1 MRDFL
6 IERHG
11 QDAGGTTMNRREFVA
26 AAAAACAFC
35 VACPENV
42 LAATAKGPVD
52 AGDVNVFRMDGIYDS
67 LAQSQGFFLISN
79 KRKLYA
85 TSSTCTHK
93 ANQVSIDSEN
103 HGQLK
108 CEKHGSLFSLDGK
121 VVKPPAKKSLPRYGI
136 TVDAKKH
143 VIVDP
148 TKPFEE
154 ANWSDAGSFLK
165 LA

>member
-11 QDAGGTTMNRREFVA
+11 QDARGTTMNRREFVA

-52 AGDVNVFRMDGIYDS
+52 AGEMSAFAKEGVYDS
-67 LAQSQGFFLISN
+67 LSQSQGFFLISS
-79 KRKLYA
+79 KGKLYA

-103 HGQLK
+103 HGQLIRQI
-108 CEKHGSLFSLDGK
+108 GR
-121 VVKPPAKKSLPRYGI
+121 A
-136 TVDAKKH
+136 H
-143 VIVDP
+143 V
-148 TKPFEE
+148 
-154 ANWSDAGSFLK
+154 
-165 LA
+165 

>member
-1 MRDFL
+1 MSEL
-6 IERHG
+6 
-11 QDAGGTTMNRREFVA
+11 NRREFV

-52 AGDVNVFRMDGIYDS
+52 AGELSAFAKDGIYDS
-67 LAQSQGFFLISN
+67 LAQSQGFFLISS
-79 KRKLYA
+79 KGKLYA

-93 ANQVSIDSEN
+93 ANLVSVDPEKA
-103 HGQLK
+103 GQLK
-108 CEKHGSLFSLDGK
+108 CEKHGSLFSLEGK
-121 VVKPPAKKSLPRYGI
+121 VVKAPAKRSLPRYGI
-136 TVDAKKH
+136 KVDAKKH

-148 TKPFEE
+148 TKRFEE
-154 ANWSDAGSFLK
+154 ASWNDPNSFVK

>member
-1 MRDFL
+1 MSDL
-6 IERHG
+6 
-11 QDAGGTTMNRREFVA
+11 NRREFVA

-35 VACPENV
+35 VACPENI

-52 AGDVNVFRMDGIYDS
+52 AGDVSAFMKEGVYDALS
-67 LAQSQGFFLISN
+67 QSQGFFLISS
-79 KRKLYA
+79 KGKLYA

-93 ANQVSIDSEN
+93 ANQVSIDSED

-121 VVKPPAKKSLPRYGI
+121 VVKPPAKRSLPRYAI
-136 TVDAKKH
+136 KLDAKKH

-148 TKPFEE
+148 TKRFEE
-154 ANWSDAGSFLK
+154 ASWQDPASFVK
-165 LA
+165 LG

>member
-1 MRDFL
+1 
-6 IERHG
+6 
-11 QDAGGTTMNRREFVA
+11 MNRREFV

-52 AGDVNVFRMDGIYDS
+52 AGEVSGFTKEGVYD
-67 LAQSQGFFLISN
+67 AMAVSQGFFLISS
-79 KRKLYA
+79 KGKLYA

-93 ANQVSIDSEN
+93 ANQVLIDSEN

-121 VVKPPAKKSLPRYGI
+121 VVKPPAKRSLPRYGI
-136 TVDAKKH
+136 KLDAKKH

-148 TKPFEE
+148 TRRFEE
-154 ANWSDAGSFLK
+154 ANWGDAASFVK
-165 LA
+165 VA